1 MRCVTPAKDAPA
13 PLDARRP
20 ERTDGRP
27 APELR
32 ATATAPVSASHDAL
46 GGSPLDPRLTFA
58 SFVIGRSNTL
68 AHAAARQ
75 VAEGR
80 RGDRVMFNPL
90 YIHAGVG
97 LGKTHLL
104 QAVTWA
110 GNSGSERKVLY
121 LTAEKFMYGF
131 VAALKTQTALA
142 FKEALRGIDVLVI
155 DDLQFLQGK
164 STQAEFCHTLNALID
179 AGRQVV
185 IAADRPPSD
194 LESLDDRV
202 RSRLAGGLV
211 VEMGSLGEELR
222 LGILKSRVAAAR
234 AHHATFDVPA
244 PVLDY
249 LARTI
254 THNGRDLEG
263 AVNRLL
269 AHSKLN
275 AQPVTLEMAE
285 REVRDLI
292 RPQEPKRIK
301 IEDIQRVVARQYNVS
316 RSDLLSSR
324 RTANVVRPRQVAMY
338 LAKTL
343 TLRSLPEIGRRFGGR
358 DHTTVLHAVR
368 KIEALVAKD
377 VALVRRGRS
386 RSSASC
392 RSNAR
397 TGSSPPC
404 GTGWPVAAAA
414 DRGAAGHFC
423 RKRGERPRRFPC
435 AGGHPRHLAVPPR
448 VWSNPASIRLFGFQ
462 MPRRCLSGRPAFP
475 SLGSG
480 GYCNE
485 GHGRT
490 RATAEI
496 AGPRPSRGRAP
507 QHHSDPRQRAV
518 PRRKRPAVAES
529 HRPRPRGDR
538 NAGGGNRDRRL
549 DHRAGAHVLRHRA
562 QTARR
567 LADRAGR
574 RRRPRG
580 AGDPRRPLALHA
592 ADPAGKRFPG
602 SRRRRHDAFVH
613 AGRRRPEAADRPHAV
628 RDLDRRDALLPQR
641 HLSARAG
648 TRQGRD
654 PARGRDRRPSA
665 GAGRSAVAEG
675 RGRHAGR
682 DRAAQDRRR
691 SAAADRGQ

>member
-1 MRCVTPAKDAPA
+1 MTSPCGHRPRCPAPAKETPA
-13 PLDARRP
+13 PLDSRRP

-32 ATATAPVSASHDAL
+32 ATAIAPVSASHDAL
-46 GGSPLDPRLTFA
+46 GGSPLDPRLTFG

-80 RGDRVMFNPL
+80 RGDSVMFNPL

-263 AVNRLL
+263 AINRLL

-292 RPQEPKRIK
+292 RTAGTQAHQDRGHPACGGPA
-301 IEDIQRVVARQYNVS
+301 IQCQP
-316 RSDLLSSR
+316 L
-324 RTANVVRPRQVAMY
+324 RPA
-338 LAKTL
+338 
-343 TLRSLPEIGRRFGGR
+343 
-358 DHTTVLHAVR
+358 VL
-368 KIEALVAKD
+368 
-377 VALVRRGRS
+377 
-386 RSSASC
+386 
-392 RSNAR
+392 
-397 TGSSPPC
+397 
-404 GTGWPVAAAA
+404 AA
-414 DRGAAGHFC
+414 DRQCGPPAPGRDVSGEDPDAAEAC
-423 RKRGERPRRFPC
+423 RK
-435 AGGHPRHLAVPPR
+435 
-448 VWSNPASIRLFGFQ
+448 
-462 MPRRCLSGRPAFP
+462 
-475 SLGSG
+475 
-480 GYCNE
+480 
-485 GHGRT
+485 
-490 RATAEI
+490 
-496 AGPRPSRGRAP
+496 
-507 QHHSDPRQRAV
+507 
-518 PRRKRPAVAES
+518 
-529 HRPRPRGDR
+529 
-538 NAGGGNRDRRL
+538 
-549 DHRAGAHVLRHRA
+549 
-562 QTARR
+562 
-567 LADRAGR
+567 
-574 RRRPRG
+574 
-580 AGDPRRPLALHA
+580 
-592 ADPAGKRFPG
+592 
-602 SRRRRHDAFVH
+602 
-613 AGRRRPEAADRPHAV
+613 
-628 RDLDRRDALLPQR
+628 
-641 HLSARAG
+641 
-648 TRQGRD
+648 
-654 PARGRDRRPSA
+654 
-665 GAGRSAVAEG
+665 
-675 RGRHAGR
+675 
-682 DRAAQDRRR
+682 
-691 SAAADRGQ
+691 SAAASADATTPRCCTPCARSRPWSPRTWRCPKRSKR